1 MKPFELT
8 EVTECTLTNVN
19 HRKEYHGEEKV
30 QAIDLNFQMEGSN
43 DLLNLVDPVLR
54 EMLYFN
60 RAELDGQ
67 EVLPDTIR
75 ILPDLRA
82 PKLDGQKHKYGGND
96 KYKGYGFVQ
105 DFGLGEEAG
114 SNIFFSDA
122 SAGKFT
128 FETKEGGTVVLGFQ
142 VSYSGNSLTDEAMT
156 RLVRAEGEK
165 VFIQLL
171 APSVLTLVKGGK
183 APKAPIDDASDTGQG
198 ELDDGDDDHDGDEDE
213 SPEAAFLKTAEAAA
227 A

>member
-8 EVTECTLTNVN
+8 TVTECTLSHVN
-19 HRKEYHGEEKV
+19 LRKEFHGEEKV
-30 QAIDLNFQMEGSN
+30 QAIDLNFSMEGGN
-43 DLLNLVDPVLR
+43 DLLDLIDPELR

-60 RAELDGQ
+60 RAEVAGQ
-67 EVLPDTIR
+67 EVLPYTIR

-82 PKLDGQKHKYGGND
+82 PKLNGQKFKYGGND
-96 KYKGYGFVQ
+96 KYKGYGFEQ
-105 DFGLGEEAG
+105 DFGLGAEVG
-114 SNIFFSDA
+114 SNIFFTDA
-122 SAGKFT
+122 SAGKFA
-128 FETKEGGTVVLGFQ
+128 FETKEGGTVKLDWQ

-165 VFIQLL
+165 VFIRLL

-183 APKAPIDDASDTGQG
+183 ATKATA
-198 ELDDGDDDHDGDEDE
+198 DDGEDDGQVELGDGEDDGQE
-213 SPEAAFLKTAEAAA
+213 SAEDVFLDKSQAAA